1 VRRRFSI
8 NKAGRICCGSARLLP
23 SEERVS
29 QEDFLDR
36 VSETAACTRSLSGPD
51 GPARRKHLGAFSS
64 QASTEAAV
72 PWLTNV
78 RHGKTLS
85 ALPFPSAK
93 GRGVRLIFCLT
104 ACQCVSLAFRSGE
117 HPRQLPALSIE
128 SHRKSVAAITLRGDP
143 GQASSRRR
151 FVPDITGLATGRSA
165 ESAYFSRA
173 TTNSGAQSSAR
184 FISESGK
191 VQMALLADSAY
202 WAARLVAASTDP

>member
-1 VRRRFSI
+1 MLLCFDSPENRTSFSI
-8 NKAGRICCGSARLLP
+8 NKIRTDLLRIRPASTVGGASLSGGLP
-23 SEERVS
+23 R
-29 QEDFLDR
+29 Q

-128 SHRKSVAAITLRGDP
+128 SDRKSVAAITLRGDP
-143 GQASSRRR
+143 GQA
-151 FVPDITGLATGRSA
+151 FFL
-165 ESAYFSRA
+165 
-173 TTNSGAQSSAR
+173 
-184 FISESGK
+184 
-191 VQMALLADSAY
+191 
-202 WAARLVAASTDP
+202 